1 MCSVFSGGEC
11 EHRTSSPYTSLMA
24 VVVSTL
30 LYLLLCLSD
39 VIHLEQIR
47 YIFRIKFVN
56 TIKSLISYKVYDMFT
71 LKIAVESKL
80 Y

>member
-1 MCSVFSGGEC
+1 MNIPRVLHTEYV
-11 EHRTSSPYTSLMA
+11 YTSLM
-24 VVVSTL
+24 VVVVTTL
-30 LYLLLCLSD
+30 LYLLFCLSD

-71 LKIAVESKL
+71 LKIAVESKM

>member
-1 MCSVFSGGEC
+1 MNIPRVLHTEYV
-11 EHRTSSPYTSLMA
+11 YTSLM
-24 VVVSTL
+24 VVVTTL
-30 LYLLLCLSD
+30 LYLLFCLSD

-71 LKIAVESKL
+71 LKIAVESKM

>member
-1 MCSVFSGGEC
+1 MKIPQVVHMEYV
-11 EHRTSSPYTSLMA
+11 YTSLMA

-30 LYLLLCLSD
+30 LYLLFCLSD

>member
-1 MCSVFSGGEC
+1 MNIPRVVHTEC
-11 EHRTSSPYTSLMA
+11 VYTSLVA

-30 LYLLLCLSD
+30 LYLLFCLSD